1 MTELGDETPEDVL
14 DSLFTGD
21 SAPFGPYVIRG
32 VPVVVAGGRMIRATL
47 TRPGDDA
54 ERFDV
59 CVFRNVTSIVG
70 ELWEHEVRS
79 LLRLQAL
86 GHPALP
92 EFVDGRYDE
101 GVGAAF
107 TLTRQAGNRV
117 SEEWHEGD
125 FPGWAAQNQAVVFDQ
140 YSLLVDALSQLHGAR
155 IMHRNV
161 TPAAITIRRTDSEDR
176 YSFALGRFEMSAL
189 LGNLVQSM
197 YAPSRDSDYRSLVN
211 DLYLEAHDGIEPAHH
226 LAYLAPETW
235 PSLFSD
241 NAPPRRDWASTDV
254 FGLGVFGWEL
264 FCGPLAE
271 NLPEAYAAVAAAA
284 PAELPRALQELH
296 ARMRAHLNVHTA
308 AQVPRELR
316 NVLLRMLDPEPRG
329 RCSSFEAARALEEN
343 WEAISSVWSPQR
355 DTKKPYLVAFMPVQS
370 VDTLYRQRHW
380 ISRSPV
386 DEAGR
391 EELQAFLERELR
403 QAELVWVS
411 GGAKG
416 YVYAGREERLA
427 QAEWVLIGERAVWF
441 CAFLYDEK
449 LTGEIKKTH
458 DDTLVIKY
466 VVDRRF
472 APEVLAARPRR
483 RVGRMDLVP
492 YKIGQALGD
501 QVHEDRP
508 SWVPITEAVKA
519 ASAPPDPE
527 NKELLQS
534 MHFML
539 EYQGVIHR
547 ARQYAYRLPDDAPEG
562 RTYVLEHDP
571 KRDRERINN
580 SPLLTAY
587 AGDRVRRPPLGD
599 FADALLHEEGGG
611 TLTVVRDE
619 GGKPHFG
626 RDSFEVRIKGRA
638 DADSV
643 TVIALNGQALPE
655 RGWIRPAGD
664 RGTEIQLRR
673 MARGVEALRQKH
685 GLMRAL
691 HSPSSIR
698 LSRGQW
704 SHEDEERTKHLKGNA
719 TSVIG
724 EMLDYHPFYA
734 LQGPPGTGKTTVA
747 THAVQ
752 QYLRAEPGARVLVSA
767 QSNHALDHLGIR
779 LAEQLQEEIDEGKVL
794 LLREL
799 QDSRGP
805 GELPP
810 ALRPY
815 TLSTLTEQ
823 LKTKII
829 DAARD
834 TAVAAE
840 DDTELSDAEQHL
852 REEWARIVNGNE
864 LEISDRIK
872 AGANIVLATCSIAGT
887 LNDDIRDANDVF
899 DWVIIE
905 EAAKA
910 WPTEII
916 MPLVLGVRWT
926 LIGDHRQL
934 GPHRATDLAGFLA
947 GLASNKSD
955 EIVRHVKATDRY
967 LRHMALFGSLF
978 AEPTGDATG
987 EDDGNGEG
995 SAARKAGAVKPRP
1008 RPMPVPP
1015 PRRAAEPRSPAEP
1028 RPLNRLVSQFRM
1040 HPSIAE
1046 PVARTFYQ
1054 QRTEG
1059 GKIVKDDKGLPVSFL
1074 ESPPTQDKRLHGLR
1088 RPDFLR
1094 DMPLVWLDTS
1104 LRDDCKDQPYWSN
1117 PGEAAM
1123 VRDLVVTLRQQRTAP
1138 QDLAL
1143 LTPYAQQKKL
1153 LRKRL
1158 EERGLQDE
1166 VHTVHSFQ
1174 GQEADLVVVSL
1185 VRSVEQGPHPRQNVG
1200 HVAQPE
1206 LVNVLLSR
1214 ARQLLVVVG
1223 DLRHF
1228 EKHGGRNWQTVI
1240 DVFGNQKAIVPAPA
1254 FLDAEE
1260 AGDA

>member
-1 MTELGDETPEDVL
+1 MTELDDETPEEVL

-21 SAPFGPYVIRG
+21 GAPFGPYVRHG
-32 VPVVVAGGRMIRATL
+32 AAVVVAGGRMIRATL
-47 TRPGDDA
+47 SRPDDP
-54 ERFDV
+54 ERFEV
-59 CVFRNVTSIVG
+59 CVFRKVTSIVG

-101 GVGAAF
+101 GLGAAF
-107 TLTRQAGNRV
+107 TLTRQEGSRV

-125 FPGWAAQNQAVVFDQ
+125 FPGWVAGNRDVVFDE
-140 YSLLVDALSQLHGAR
+140 YTLLVDALSQLHGAR

-161 TPAAITIRRTDSEDR
+161 TLAAITIRRRTEQEDR

-197 YAPSRDSDYRSLVN
+197 YAPARDSDYRSLVT

-264 FCGPLAE
+264 FCGPLATT
-271 NLPEAYAAVAAAA
+271 LPEAYAAVAAAA
-284 PAELPRALQELH
+284 PPELPDALRELH
-296 ARMRAHLNVHTA
+296 ARMRQYLNVHTA
-308 AQVPRELR
+308 ARVPRELR
-316 NVLLRMLDPEPRG
+316 QVLLEMLEPDPRG

-343 WEAISSVWSPQR
+343 WEPISSVWSR
-355 DTKKPYLVAFMPVQS
+355 HKETERPYLVAFMPEQS
-370 VDTLYRQRHW
+370 VDTIYRQRRW
-380 ISRSPV
+380 ISRSPI
-386 DEAGR
+386 EAAGR

-403 QAELVWVS
+403 QAELVWVP

-416 YVYAGREERLA
+416 YVYTGREERLA

-458 DDTLVIKY
+458 EDTLVIKY
-466 VVDRRF
+466 LVDRRF

-483 RVGRMDLVP
+483 RVGRLDLVP
-492 YKIGQALGD
+492 YKIGQDLGD
-501 QVHEDRP
+501 DVHADRP
-508 SWVPITEAVKA
+508 LWVPITEAVKA
-519 ASAPPDPE
+519 ASAPTDPE

-534 MHFML
+534 MRFMM
-539 EYQGVIHR
+539 EYQGVIYR
-547 ARQYAYRLPDDAPEG
+547 ARQYAYRLPEDGRTG
-562 RTYVLEHDP
+562 RTYVLEHDL
-571 KRDRERINN
+571 KRDRKRINE

-587 AGDRVRRPPLGD
+587 AGDRVRRPSLGD
-599 FADALLHEEGGG
+599 FAAALLHEEGGG
-611 TLTVVRDE
+611 TLTVVRDD

-626 RDSFEVRIKGRA
+626 RDSVEVRIERKA
-638 DADSV
+638 DEDSV
-643 TVIALNGQALPE
+643 TVTAPSGQLLPE
-655 RGWIRPAGD
+655 RGWIRPSGD
-664 RGTEIQLRR
+664 RGTDIQLRR
-673 MARGVEALRQKH
+673 MARGIEALRQRH

-704 SHEDEERTKHLKGNA
+704 SHEGEERIKHLKGNA
-719 TSVIG
+719 PQIIG

-734 LQGPPGTGKTTVA
+734 LQGPPGTGKTTVT

-752 QYLRAEPGARVLVSA
+752 EYLEAEPGGRVLVSA
-767 QSNHALDHLGIR
+767 QSNHALDSLGVR
-779 LAEQLQEEIDEGKVL
+779 LAKRLKKEIEEGKVL

-799 QDSRGP
+799 PDSRSDSG
-805 GELPP
+805 LPP
-810 ALRPY
+810 VLQDH
-815 TLSTLTEQ
+815 TLTTLTQRLRE
-823 LKTKII
+823 KII
-829 DAARD
+829 EAAHD
-834 TAVAAE
+834 TTDPEEGGTV
-840 DDTELSDAEQHL
+840 LSPAEQHL
-852 REEWARIVNGNE
+852 RDEWARVVEGNDVE
-864 LEISDRIK
+864 VSDRIK

-887 LNDDIRDANDVF
+887 LNDDIRDATDVF

-916 MPLVLGVRWT
+916 MPLALGVRWT

-934 GPHRATDLAGFLA
+934 GPHRARDLAGFLER
-947 GLASNKSD
+947 LTSNRSD

-967 LRHMALFGSLF
+967 LRHLELFGSLF
-978 AEPTGDATG
+978 KDLTGNSADEEDEDGTDAGARKGGAGDA
-987 EDDGNGEG
+987 
-995 SAARKAGAVKPRP
+995 
-1008 RPMPVPP
+1008 
-1015 PRRAAEPRSPAEP
+1015 RSSRTAEP

-1040 HPSIAE
+1040 HPAIAE
-1046 PVARTFYQ
+1046 AVGRTFYQ
-1054 QRTEG
+1054 QRKEDG
-1059 GKIVKDDKGLPVSFL
+1059 GIVRDETGLPVSFL
-1074 ESPPTQDKRLHGLR
+1074 ESPSTEATMLHGLS
-1088 RPDFLR
+1088 RPSFLR
-1094 DMPLVWLDTS
+1094 HAPLVWLDTS
-1104 LRDDCKDQPYWSN
+1104 QRDDCRDQPHWSN
-1117 PGEAAM
+1117 GGEAAL
-1123 VRDLVVTLRQQRTAP
+1123 VRDLVVTLREQRP
-1138 QDLAL
+1138 DPGDLAL
-1143 LTPYAQQKKL
+1143 LTPYTQQQKL

-1158 EERGLQDE
+1158 AERGIEDK

-1185 VRSVEQGPHPRQNVG
+1185 VRSVEQGPHWRQNVG
-1200 HVAQPE
+1200 HVAQAE
-1206 LVNVLLSR
+1206 LINVLLSR

-1228 EKHGGRNWQTVI
+1228 EKYGGENWRTVI
-1240 DVFGNQKAIVPAPA
+1240 DVFRSHDAIEPAPA
-1254 FLDAEE
+1254 YLGTQEE
-1260 AGDA
+1260 ATDGPDH

>member
-1 MTELGDETPEDVL
+1 MTELDDETPEDVL
-14 DSLFTGD
+14 DSLFTGEG
-21 SAPFGPYVIRG
+21 APFGPYVRRG
-32 VPVVVAGGRMIRATL
+32 TPVVLAGGRMVRATL
-47 TRPGDDA
+47 NRPGDDA
-54 ERFDV
+54 ERFEV
-59 CVFRNVTSIVG
+59 CVFRQVTSIVG

-107 TLTRQAGNRV
+107 TLTRQEGSRV

-125 FPGWAAQNQAVVFDQ
+125 FPGWVAANRGAVFDQ
-140 YSLLVDALSQLHGAR
+140 YTLLVDALSQLHGAR
-155 IMHRNV
+155 ITHRNV
-161 TPAAITIRRTDSEDR
+161 TPAAITIRRADHEDR

-197 YAPSRDSDYRSLVN
+197 YAPSRDSDYRGIVT
-211 DLYLEAHDGIEPAHH
+211 DLHLEAQDGIERAHH

-241 NAPPRRDWASTDV
+241 DAPPRQDWASTDV

-264 FCGPLAE
+264 FCGPLATV
-271 NLPEAYAAVAAAA
+271 LPEPYAAVAAAA
-284 PAELPRALQELH
+284 PAELPRALGELH
-296 ARMRAHLNVHTA
+296 AHMRRHLSVHTA
-308 AQVPRELR
+308 ARVPRELR
-316 NVLLRMLDPEPRG
+316 QVLLKMLDPTPRG
-329 RCSSFEAARALEEN
+329 RASSFEAARALEEE
-343 WEAISSVWSPQR
+343 WEAISSVWTQHKE
-355 DTKKPYLVAFMPVQS
+355 TKRPYLVAFMPVQS
-370 VDTLYRQRHW
+370 VDTLYRQRRW

-386 DEAGR
+386 EAAGR

-416 YVYAGREERLA
+416 YVYTGREDRLA

-449 LTGEIKKTH
+449 LTGAVKKTH
-458 DDTLVIKY
+458 EDTLVIKY
-466 VVDRRF
+466 LVDRRF

-483 RVGRMDLVP
+483 RVGRIDLVP
-492 YKIGQALGD
+492 YKIGQDLGEET
-501 QVHEDRP
+501 HRDRP
-508 SWVPITEAVKA
+508 SWAPVTEAVRA

-534 MHFML
+534 MRFMM
-539 EYQGVIHR
+539 EYQGVIQR
-547 ARQYAYRLPDDAPEG
+547 ARQYAYRLPEDGRDG

-571 KRDRERINN
+571 KRDRNRIND

-587 AGDRVRRPPLGD
+587 AGDPARRPPLGE
-599 FADALLHEEGGG
+599 FAAALLQEEGGG
-611 TLTVVRDE
+611 TLSVVRDD
-619 GGKPHFG
+619 GRPPYFG
-626 RDSFEVRIKGRA
+626 RDSVEVRIKYKT
-638 DADSV
+638 DADSFTV
-643 TVIALNGQALPE
+643 TAPGGQALPE
-655 RGWIRPAGD
+655 RGWLRPAND
-664 RGTEIQLRR
+664 RGSDIQLRR
-673 MARGVEALRQKH
+673 MARGIEALRQKH

-698 LSRGQW
+698 LSRGRW

-719 TSVIG
+719 TGVIG

-752 QYLRAEPGARVLVSA
+752 QYLRTEPGARVLVSA

-779 LAEQLQEEIDEGKVL
+779 LAEQLQEEIEEGKVL
-794 LLREL
+794 LLREIP
-799 QDSRGP
+799 DSRGEEELPTALRVHTLTTLTQRLKEKIISAARETPEP
-805 GELPP
+805 GEGGTP
-810 ALRPY
+810 
-815 TLSTLTEQ
+815 LSP
-823 LKTKII
+823 
-829 DAARD
+829 
-834 TAVAAE
+834 
-840 DDTELSDAEQHL
+840 AEQHL
-852 REEWARIVNGNE
+852 RDEWARIVTGNE
-864 LEISDRIK
+864 VEVSDRIK

-887 LNDDIRDANDVF
+887 LNDDIRDATEVF

-934 GPHRATDLAGFLA
+934 GPHRAGDLAGFL
-947 GLASNKSD
+947 GNLASNRSE

-967 LRHMALFGSLF
+967 LRHLELFGALF
-978 AEPTGDATG
+978 EDPTAGG
-987 EDDGNGEG
+987 GGIDGAGG
-995 SAARKAGAVKPRP
+995 TAAWLP
-1008 RPMPVPP
+1008 
-1015 PRRAAEPRSPAEP
+1015 SPTER

-1040 HPSIAE
+1040 HRSIAE
-1046 PVARTFYQ
+1046 PVARAFYQ
-1054 QRTEG
+1054 QRDENG
-1059 GKIVKDDKGLPVSFL
+1059 EIRRDVAGLPVSFL
-1074 ESPPTQDKRLHGLR
+1074 TSPGTKDKKLHGLR
-1088 RPDFLR
+1088 RPPFLL
-1094 DMPLVWLDTS
+1094 DEPLVWLDTS
-1104 LRDDCKDQPYWSN
+1104 LREDCRDRPHWSN
-1117 PGEAAM
+1117 EGEAAV
-1123 VRDLVVTLRQQRTAP
+1123 VRDLVLALREQRP
-1138 QDLAL
+1138 DLRDLAL
-1143 LTPYAQQKKL
+1143 LTPYARQRQL
-1153 LRKRL
+1153 LHKRL
-1158 EERGLQDE
+1158 AERGLDDE

-1185 VRSVEQGPHPRQNVG
+1185 VRSVEQGPNPLQNVG
-1200 HVAQPE
+1200 HVALPE
-1206 LVNVLLSR
+1206 LTNVLLSR

-1228 EKHGGRNWQTVI
+1228 EKYGGKYWQTVI
-1240 DVFGNQKAIVPAPA
+1240 DVFRANEGILPVPAYLGAPGE
-1254 FLDAEE
+1254 D
-1260 AGDA
+1260 G